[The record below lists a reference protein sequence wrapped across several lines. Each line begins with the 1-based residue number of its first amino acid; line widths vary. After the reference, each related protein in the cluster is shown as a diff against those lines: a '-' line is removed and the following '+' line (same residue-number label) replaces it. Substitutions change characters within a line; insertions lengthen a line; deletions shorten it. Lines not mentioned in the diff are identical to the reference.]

1 MWFATLN
8 VLFSPSRAEG
18 FLNMSDT
25 MKALIKKKRN
35 ARRVSPKNKT
45 ADVKVLGPVI
55 LHRRSPSEFSC
66 GVDLE
71 RALLVEESLD
81 ERERRG

>member
-1 MWFATLN
+1 M
-8 VLFSPSRAEG
+8 RA
-18 FLNMSDT
+18 
-25 MKALIKKKRN
+25 KAPIKKKSGKRLPQKIRP
-35 ARRVSPKNKT
+35 ARAKVSQ
-45 ADVKVLGPVI
+45 PVS

-66 GVDLE
+66 GVELE

>member
-45 ADVKVLGPVI
+45 ADVKVSGPVI

>member
-1 MWFATLN
+1 MISF
-8 VLFSPSRAEG
+8 EG
-18 FLNMSDT
+18 ASK
-25 MKALIKKKRN
+25 MKTKRTAKKKGGKR
-35 ARRVSPKNKT
+35 APQKIKT
-45 ADVKVLGPVI
+45 ARVKVSQPVS

-66 GVDLE
+66 GVELE

>member
-1 MWFATLN
+1 
-8 VLFSPSRAEG
+8 
-18 FLNMSDT
+18 MSD
-25 MKALIKKKRN
+25 MKGAVIKKKRN
-35 ARRVSPKNKT
+35 ARRVPRKNKT
-45 ADVKVLGPVI
+45 PGVKVTSPVI

-66 GVDLE
+66 GVDFD

>member
-1 MWFATLN
+1 MISSEGAAEMKTKRTAKKKSGKRPPQKIGT
-8 VLFSPSRAEG
+8 VHSRATIQQRSGPE
-18 FLNMSDT
+18 FLN
-25 MKALIKKKRN
+25 
-35 ARRVSPKNKT
+35 
-45 ADVKVLGPVI
+45 
-55 LHRRSPSEFSC
+55 